1 MEQSGGQE
9 KKIKCI
15 KWEKTH
21 GLQARRDQAKS
32 WDFPWWPGMI
42 TVISNTNKILL
53 APTAIWPG
61 PELWVLSMLCL
72 MIPPQNICIL
82 PNQVKCLQFKR
93 QITNWTDLKLN
104 HYAGLVSV
112 CDKCPPPCLSSDA
125 GAHEFVHLSVNENI
139 CNSLCFF
146 FPLCSGINGDSLR
159 V

>member
-53 APTAIWPG
+53 APTAIWLG

-112 CDKCPPPCLSSDA
+112 CDKCPPPASQVRLALMNLSTCQSMRI
-125 GAHEFVHLSVNENI
+125 FVILCVSSFLSA
-139 CNSLCFF
+139 
-146 FPLCSGINGDSLR
+146 R

>member
-53 APTAIWPG
+53 APTAIWLG

-112 CDKCPPPCLSSDA
+112 CDKCPPPASQVRLALMNLSTCQSMRI
-125 GAHEFVHLSVNENI
+125 FVILCVSFFLSA
-139 CNSLCFF
+139 
-146 FPLCSGINGDSLR
+146 R